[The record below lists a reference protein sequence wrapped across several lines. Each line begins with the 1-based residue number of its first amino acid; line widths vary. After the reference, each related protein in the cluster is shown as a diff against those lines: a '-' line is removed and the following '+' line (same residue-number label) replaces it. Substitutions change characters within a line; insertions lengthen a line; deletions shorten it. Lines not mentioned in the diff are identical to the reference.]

1 MAGERRWSTAAAA
14 AGWLRVAAVVVAA
27 ASAASS
33 AAGEGV
39 GRQTVPAMYVFGD
52 SLVDVG
58 NNDFLPPPA
67 PRPPEPPCGIDL
79 PPEAAAADGGGGG
92 RFTNGFNL
100 ADVIAQHVGFKK
112 SPPAYL
118 SLTTPGRDGELRRG
132 LVGANYASSGSGILD
147 FIGNGT
153 ISLGEQVKLFTKTKE
168 AMITAGEVDGE
179 NIDNLLSQSL
189 FITCTGGNDYNAF
202 TDGIVP
208 VSDAPAFIAHMVAT
222 YIKHIKTLYN
232 LGARRL
238 GILDVLPLGCLPISR
253 VPIENGSCS
262 GTDNWQARLF
272 NRLLRRE
279 MTAAATASMPDLVY
293 SIGSIYYTFYDMI
306 KNPSSAGV
314 REVARACCGNGKL
327 NAEADCSA
335 TTHLCPD
342 RDNYIFWDKVHGT
355 QAAYHNCVHAFFH
368 GSPRY
373 AEPISFTQ
381 LVASPAV
388 DLGRPSPGTNRTAR
402 I

>member
-1 MAGERRWSTAAAA
+1 MEKRMRWSTAASA
-14 AGWLRVAAVVVAA
+14 AGLLPVAVVVVVAA
-27 ASAASS
+27 AAST
-33 AAGEGV
+33 AGEI
-39 GRQTVPAMYVFGD
+39 GRQMVPAMYVFGD

-67 PRPPEPPCGIDL
+67 PRAPEPPCGIDL
-79 PPEAAAADGGGGG
+79 PTEVAGGGGGG

-100 ADVIAQHVGFKK
+100 ADIIAQHVGFKT

-118 SLTTPGRDGELRRG
+118 SLTPGRNADLRRG

-153 ISLGEQVKLFTKTKE
+153 ISLGEQVKLFADTK
-168 AMITAGEVDGE
+168 AAIAAAGEVDGE
-179 NIDNLLSQSL
+179 RIDYLLSRSL

-208 VSDAPAFIAHMVAT
+208 VSEAPAFIAHMVAT
-222 YIKHIKTLYN
+222 YIKHIKALYN
-232 LGARRL
+232 LGARML

-253 VPIENGSCS
+253 VPMENGSCS
-262 GTDNWQARLF
+262 GDDNWQARLF
-272 NRLLRRE
+272 NRLLRQE
-279 MTAAATASMPDLVY
+279 MAAAAAAAMPDLKY

-306 KNPSSAGV
+306 TNPALAGMK
-314 REVARACCGNGKL
+314 EVATACCGEGKL

-335 TTHLCPD
+335 STNLCSD
-342 RDNYIFWDKVHGT
+342 RDDYIFWDKVHGT
-355 QAAYHNCVHAFFH
+355 QAAYRRCVHAFFH

-373 AEPISFTQ
+373 ADPISFTQ
-381 LVASPAV
+381 LVTSPAI
-388 DLGRPSPGTNRTAR
+388 DLERPSPRANRTAR

>member
-153 ISLGEQVKLFTKTKE
+153 ISLGEQIKLFTKTKE
-168 AMITAGEVDGE
+168 AMVTAGEVDGE
-179 NIDNLLSQSL
+179 SIDNLLSQSL

-222 YIKHIKTLYN
+222 YIKHIKVYMYFHN
-232 LGARRL
+232 
-238 GILDVLPLGCLPISR
+238 SK
-253 VPIENGSCS
+253 
-262 GTDNWQARLF
+262 QRLF
-272 NRLLRRE
+272 F
-279 MTAAATASMPDLVY
+279 S
-293 SIGSIYYTFYDMI
+293 
-306 KNPSSAGV
+306 
-314 REVARACCGNGKL
+314 
-327 NAEADCSA
+327 
-335 TTHLCPD
+335 
-342 RDNYIFWDKVHGT
+342 
-355 QAAYHNCVHAFFH
+355 
-368 GSPRY
+368 
-373 AEPISFTQ
+373 
-381 LVASPAV
+381 
-388 DLGRPSPGTNRTAR
+388 
-402 I
+402 